1 MPTSIYLDNNS
12 TTPLL
17 PEVREAMMAALE
29 AGFGNPAS
37 QHQPGQRARRAL
49 EEARE
54 EILQL
59 LGANTRGMQAD
70 RLIFTSGGT
79 EANNLL
85 LRGWLAA
92 QPGRLIVSRIEHPS
106 VLGVAEHLATR
117 GTPVD
122 YLRAIASG
130 TIDLDHAQKLLTQ
143 TPTPSLVCVMRAN
156 NETGVIQPLPELAA
170 LCQVRN
176 VPLVTDAVQAIG
188 KIPLDLDSLGTSALT
203 LTPHKFY
210 GPLGIGGLLLRGN
223 AKLEP
228 ILYGGFQQEGLR
240 PGTESVVLAM
250 GFAAAL
256 RSAVQQQTAR
266 AAHLAALRDTFERAL
281 RADLPDMVVI
291 NGESAPRLPNTS
303 NLAFVGLDRQELL
316 LALDMAGI
324 ACSTGSAC
332 ASGSSEP
339 SPVLV
344 AMGLPEAVILGS
356 LRLSFGA
363 GNTVEEGAEAARRI
377 SSVVKDLRARK
388 SGRKSPL
395 PPRQGS

>member
-1 MPTSIYLDNNS
+1 MPTPIYLDNNS

-17 PEVREAMMAALE
+17 PEVRAAMIAAME
-29 AGFGNPAS
+29 AGYVNPAS

-59 LGANTRGMQAD
+59 LGANTCGMQAD

-92 QPGRLIVSRIEHPS
+92 SPGRLIVSRLEHPS

-117 GTPVD
+117 GIQVD
-122 YLRAIASG
+122 YLRATTSG
-130 TIDLDHAQKLLTQ
+130 TIDLDHAQELLTQ
-143 TPTPSLVCVMRAN
+143 TPKPSLVCVMRAN

-170 LCQVRN
+170 LCQARN
-176 VPLVTDAVQAIG
+176 VPLVTDAAQAIG
-188 KIPLDLDSLGTSALT
+188 KVAVDLDALGVAALT
-203 LTPHKFY
+203 LAPHKFH
-210 GPLGIGGLLLRGN
+210 GPLGIGALLLRGD

-228 ILYGGFQQEGLR
+228 LLYGGFQQEGLR
-240 PGTESVVLAM
+240 PGTESVPLAI
-250 GFAAAL
+250 GLATAL
-256 RSAVQQQTAR
+256 RLASEQLPAR
-266 AAHLAALRDTFERAL
+266 EAHLRMLRDEFERLL
-281 RADLPDMVVI
+281 RAELPEIVI

-303 NLAFVGLDRQELL
+303 NIAFLGLDRQELL

-363 GNTVEEGAEAARRI
+363 LNTAAEAAEAARRI

>member
-1 MPTSIYLDNNS
+1 MPTPIYLDNNS

-17 PEVREAMMAALE
+17 PEVRAAMIAAME
-29 AGFGNPAS
+29 AGYVNPAS

-59 LGANTRGMQAD
+59 LGANTCGMQAD

-92 QPGRLIVSRIEHPS
+92 KPGRLIVSRIEHPS

-117 GTPVD
+117 GTPVE
-122 YLRAIASG
+122 YLRATTSG
-130 TIDLDHAQKLLTQ
+130 TIDLDHAQELLTKA
-143 TPTPSLVCVMRAN
+143 PTPSLVCVMLAN

-170 LCQVRN
+170 LCQTRN
-176 VPLVTDAVQAIG
+176 VPLVTDAAQAIG
-188 KIPLDLDSLGTSALT
+188 KIAVDLDGLGVAALT
-203 LTPHKFY
+203 LAPHKFH
-210 GPLGIGGLLLRGN
+210 GPLGIGALLLRGDT
-223 AKLEP
+223 KLEP
-228 ILYGGFQQEGLR
+228 LLYGGFQQEGLR
-240 PGTESVVLAM
+240 PGTESVPLAI
-250 GFAAAL
+250 GLATAL
-256 RSAVQQQTAR
+256 RMANEQLPAR
-266 AAHLAALRDTFERAL
+266 AAHLRSLRDGFERLL
-281 RADLPDMVVI
+281 RNELPEIVI
-291 NGESAPRLPNTS
+291 NGEEAPRLPNTS
-303 NLAFVGLDRQELL
+303 NIAFVGLDRQELL

-344 AMGLPEAVILGS
+344 AMGLPEEVILGS

-363 GNTVEEGAEAARRI
+363 GNTAEEAAEAARRI

-395 PPRQGS
+395 PPRQEH